1 MNNSLNKKIVKF
13 QGGLGNQMFQY
24 AFAFALAKETG
35 AEILFD
41 FDWFKA
47 VYTDKNVTTR
57 TFELGAF
64 NAECKPA
71 CEEDLKLVIYKDKRN
86 LLEKLLWALFKIKD
100 FKPQKNIIRQ
110 KNAYVFEKKF
120 LTKPNV
126 YYYEGYFQN
135 EKYFKHCR
143 KELLGHF
150 SLRSTETLDAKN
162 SQILEQ
168 IKGTNSVSIHIRRG
182 DYVTLESAS
191 KFHGTCSL
199 EYYEKAIE
207 YIAKRVKNPHFYLF
221 SDDIDW
227 VQANLKINHLY
238 TVVDFNQ
245 EKSHF
250 DLELMKNCKHN
261 IVANSSFS
269 WWGAWLNENPDKIVI
284 TPKNWIAANQK
295 CDIVPNGW
303 VKL

>member
-1 MNNSLNKKIVKF
+1 MSNSLNKKIVKF

-24 AFAFALAKETG
+24 AFAFALANETG
-35 AEILFD
+35 AEVLFD

-47 VYTDKNVTTR
+47 VYADKNVSPR

-71 CEEDLKLVIYKDKRN
+71 CEEALKLVVYKHKRN
-86 LLEKLLWALFKIKD
+86 LFEKLLWTLFKIKD
-100 FKPQKNIIRQ
+100 FKPQKNVLRQ
-110 KNAYVFEKKF
+110 RQAYVFEKKF
-120 LTKPNV
+120 LKKPDI

-135 EKYFKHCR
+135 EKYFKHYR
-143 KELLGHF
+143 KELLQQF
-150 SLRSTETLDAKN
+150 SLRPTELLDEKN

-168 IKGTNSVSIHIRRG
+168 IKEANSVSIHIRRG
-182 DYVTLESAS
+182 DYVTLESAN

-207 YIAKRVKNPHFYLF
+207 YIAKNVKNPHFFVF

-227 VQANLKINHLY
+227 VQTNLKINYPY
-238 TVVDFNQ
+238 TVIDFNQ
-245 EKSHF
+245 EKNHF

-261 IVANSSFS
+261 ILANSSFS
-269 WWGAWLNENPDKIVI
+269 WWGAWLNENPEKIVI
-284 TPKNWIAANQK
+284 SPKNWIVANQK
-295 CDIVPNGW
+295 CDVVPSEW
-303 VKL
+303 IKL